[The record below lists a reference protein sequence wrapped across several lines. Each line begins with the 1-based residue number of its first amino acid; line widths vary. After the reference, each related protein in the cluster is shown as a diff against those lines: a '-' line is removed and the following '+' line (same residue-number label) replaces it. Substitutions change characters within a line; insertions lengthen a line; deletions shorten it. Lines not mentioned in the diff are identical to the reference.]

1 MNATA
6 IALIVFAC
14 VFCGAIAGMFLNP
27 RLPDHHLA
35 GASSDV
41 VKLIIGLIGTMA
53 ALVLGL
59 LVASAKGT
67 YDTQTSEVA
76 QLSASIIEL
85 DRILA
90 NYGPDTKEARTSL
103 RQTVVEAAERIWPRD
118 SSVSP
123 NLELFRNKAEPEVFF
138 RDIQALS
145 PQTDEQRYI
154 KSEALQ
160 ITTGIYHTR
169 LLMYSQRSSA
179 IALPFLIVLVS
190 WLVLL
195 FVGFGLLTRF
205 NGTVVTALLIGA
217 LSVAGAIF
225 LILELD
231 QPYTG
236 FMRVSSAPIEAA
248 LTQMSQ

>member
-35 GASSDV
+35 GTSSDV

>member
-1 MNATA
+1 
-6 IALIVFAC
+6 
-14 VFCGAIAGMFLNP
+14 
-27 RLPDHHLA
+27 
-35 GASSDV
+35 
-41 VKLIIGLIGTMA
+41 
-53 ALVLGL
+53 
-59 LVASAKGT
+59 
-67 YDTQTSEVA
+67 
-76 QLSASIIEL
+76 
-85 DRILA
+85 
-90 NYGPDTKEARTSL
+90 
-103 RQTVVEAAERIWPRD
+103 
-118 SSVSP
+118 
-123 NLELFRNKAEPEVFF
+123 
-138 RDIQALS
+138 
-145 PQTDEQRYI
+145 I